1 MNFSEFLLD
10 ETIKLY
16 AKNST
21 DIDKPLNYTRIAKI
35 VDSSQP
41 VVWRQIHR
49 GGKISAESF
58 FRLVAALGNLKV
70 DKHRKTM
77 TIKLTDMP
85 ESLDIAHR
93 FSKCHFKRDYQ
104 Q

>member
-16 AKNST
+16 AKGSESL
-21 DIDKPLNYTRIAKI
+21 DRVLNYTRIAKV

-49 GGKISAESF
+49 GGRISAESF
-58 FRLVAALGNLKV
+58 LRLMAALDNITV
-70 DKHRKTM
+70 DKDKKIM
-77 TIKLTDMP
+77 VIKLTDMP
-85 ESLDIAHR
+85 ESLDIAER
-93 FSKCHFKRDYQ
+93 FSKCHFKRNYIQ
-104 Q
+104 